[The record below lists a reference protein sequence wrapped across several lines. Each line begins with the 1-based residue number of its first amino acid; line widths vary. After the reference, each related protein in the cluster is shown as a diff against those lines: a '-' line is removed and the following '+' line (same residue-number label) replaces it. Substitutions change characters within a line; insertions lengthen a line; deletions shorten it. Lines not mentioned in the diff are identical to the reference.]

1 MRTSVRRRRC
11 LVPIAPRRTIPPS
24 LLLAAVAASVVA
36 CTPRGAVR
44 PEMRPAASSSVAGAA
59 ARPAASPRRGRGDS
73 ERLPSLATAAG
84 YGGAV
89 AESDL
94 GYLRERELMVP
105 VAGIRPERVP
115 DSFDDARGATRR
127 HNAVDILAPRGT
139 PVLSADD
146 GRVLKLRTNAAGGIT
161 VYAVDPTERFVYY
174 YAHLDHYRDGLAE
187 GAPLAKGEVIGYV
200 GTTGNAP
207 PDTPHLHFQVMLM
220 SADRKYWTGVPVDP
234 KPFLALDGRAP

>member
-1 MRTSVRRRRC
+1 MRTSVRRRC
-11 LVPIAPRRTIPPS
+11 FVPIAPRRTIPPS

-44 PEMRPAASSSVAGAA
+44 PEVRPAASSSVAGAA